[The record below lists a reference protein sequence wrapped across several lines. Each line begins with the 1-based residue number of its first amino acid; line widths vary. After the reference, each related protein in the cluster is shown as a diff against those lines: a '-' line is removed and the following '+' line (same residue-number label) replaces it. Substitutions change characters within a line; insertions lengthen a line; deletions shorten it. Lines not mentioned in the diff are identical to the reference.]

1 MTLGAV
7 PPDDHVRMAKAALA
21 ATDAP
26 PGPVASSE
34 QGPLRLSAYP
44 DLWVIDFD
52 RAPQWLRRALIDAWQ
67 MSYAVADVIL
77 DGETLRHLA
86 HCADE
91 RAARNQQKL
100 SRLLTRD
107 GTPDLGDSDL
117 ERLSAEG
124 DDGPPDDVDA
134 QADWAAEIE
143 RQVHDDEPVE
153 LVAR

>member
-1 MTLGAV
+1 MNEESGPRAALQVIDSARNRHELTSTPVV
-7 PPDDHVRMAKAALA
+7 PVPRSDRVRLARAALA

-67 MSYAVADVIL
+67 MSYAVGDVIL
-77 DGETLRHLA
+77 DGETLRHLG
-86 HCADE
+86 HLADE

-100 SRLLTRD
+100 SRLLTHDNGERP
-107 GTPDLGDSDL
+107 TPGES
-117 ERLSAEG
+117 S
-124 DDGPPDDVDA
+124 
-134 QADWAAEIE
+134 
-143 RQVHDDEPVE
+143 
-153 LVAR
+153 